1 MGRADSIGVGS
12 TGLTEKNTVGV
23 CAEFREANQLLL
35 NGSDMEAVQ

>member
-12 TGLTEKNTVGV
+12 TGLTEKNIVGV
-23 CAEFREANQLLL
+23 CAEFGAANQLLL